1 MNKRRGFTLI
11 EALAAT
17 ALAAIMMTA
26 VMTVISALAHDDS
39 QAVNDSKRE
48 SWQQRMIELV
58 EQDLRYSDS
67 VLDQGDGVLMT
78 GHLSLDQDTLKPT
91 HRPVEVMY
99 HTRKYADKSWLIR
112 SQTDLES
119 RALDNSWSEVVCSGV
134 RAIKVMNAQQSTSS
148 AANDENQADSLI
160 DQAVAMDTAV
170 VTIVWDTPEEDAT
183 MINLV
188 IR

>member
-1 MNKRRGFTLI
+1 MNRCGGFTLI

-26 VMTVISALAHDDS
+26 VMTVVSALAHDDS
-39 QAVNDSKRE
+39 RQANESERE

-67 VLDQGDGVLMT
+67 VTDQGDGVLMT
-78 GHLSLDQDTLKPT
+78 GHLSLDQDTLTPT
-91 HRPVEVMY
+91 HRPVQVSY
-99 HTRKYADKSWLIR
+99 HIRKFADKSWLIR

-148 AANDENQADSLI
+148 AANDKDQTDSLI

-170 VTIVWDTPEEDAT
+170 VTIVWDTPDEDAT
-183 MINLV
+183 TFNLV
-188 IR
+188 LR